1 MNQIELPGLDAQN
14 PLGFLAALGA
24 LVVVDHHAVAT
35 RQKRPQMWF
44 EDQGALIASL
54 NSHLDLAAV
63 EALILEDAKDQGS
76 NPALQLAY
84 DDCGALVAPT
94 ATKAKRDLKPTPHG
108 AREFLLLCRQGD
120 RRTADLA
127 AAFLSELAQDNN
139 GNTKP
144 TSFHFA
150 AGQQQF
156 LAMVEQIRAGI
167 TAEDVAE
174 ALRGPWRN
182 ESTLPSLAW
191 DSSEARYYALRATDP
206 SGEKRGSVPA
216 AYWLGLQ
223 GMSLM
228 PVVARGSRLATTGV
242 VGGWK
247 TSVFTWPVW
256 ETRITLQVAA
266 SLLRIDLRGMTA
278 EARRSSGITRVLASR
293 ILRSDQGGYGSFAP
307 AEFVHGSPTSKT
319 PNETFL
325 GSA

>member
-1 MNQIELPGLDAQN
+1 MNQIELSGLDAQN
-14 PLGFLAALGA
+14 PLGFLATLGV
-24 LVVVDHHAVAT
+24 LVVVDHHALAAK
-35 RQKRPQMWF
+35 QQRPQLWF
-44 EDQGALIASL
+44 EDKGALIAYL

-63 EALILEDAKDQGS
+63 EARILDDAKDQGG

-84 DDCGALVAPT
+84 DDSGAVVAPST
-94 ATKAKRDLKPTPHG
+94 KKAKRDLKPTPQG
-108 AREFLLLCRQGD
+108 AREFLLRCRQSD

-127 AAFLSELAQDNN
+127 AAFFSELVQDNN

-167 TAEDVAE
+167 AAEDVAE
-174 ALRGPWRN
+174 ALRGPWRS

-191 DSSEARYYALRATDP
+191 DCSEARYYALRATDP

-223 GMSLM
+223 GLSLM

-247 TSVFTWPVW
+247 DSVFTWPAW
-256 ETRITLQVAA
+256 ETPIPLPTAA
-266 SLLRIDLRGMTA
+266 SLLRVDLRSLTA
-278 EARRSSGITRVLASR
+278 RARGSLGISRVLASR

-307 AEFVHGSPTSKT
+307 AEVVHPYAAAWRES
-319 PNETFL
+319 L
-325 GSA
+325 HML